1 MKARNFV
8 APAAAALLAL
18 IPLAAPA
25 QYANEFTPAKLL
37 AQGKTTHDIAGSGT
51 VVVQVQVNADGSH
64 KVVKVLRSTNAGDN
78 AAAMDI
84 AQNSS
89 YHPAHRGT
97 TPVVSFYDFT
107 LKFNGKAVVNTPSE
121 SQGPGVPSSGGNVS
135 PAATQVATLIRQ
147 HQYSQAVS
155 KAQAELV
162 NSPGDDSL
170 RQMLGIAEFNSGNV
184 MGAAAAF
191 DKVQNIGTQFRPIA
205 AASFA
210 RAAVSTANSNPT
222 QALAYANKAMSLQP
236 GANSRFALGV
246 AQLANNQNAEALASL
261 KAAHDA
267 ELSDRSLSTSSKV
280 NLDQE
285 LMRAYIANNDS
296 AGAQAVAAE
305 IKRLDPNSSA
315 GSQAMGDSLLRS
327 GVAAFNNK
335 DYTTALADFDK
346 AAASG
351 SPDIAFQAN
360 VLAAKAIGNSAKPDY
375 KQMQAYADKALA
387 IKPNDANANFAQGIA
402 LTGQWFGSHSDTTK
416 KAASAALAKADQEAK
431 DQGDEGLALQIE
443 SFVKKYLNG
452 TPSGGSGGGS

>member
-1 MKARNFV
+1 MKARFRFA
-8 APAAAALLAL
+8 APAAALVAL

-37 AQGKTTHDIAGSGT
+37 QQGKTTHDIAGSGT
-51 VVVQVQVNADGSH
+51 VVVQVQVNPDGSH
-64 KVVKVLRSTNAGDN
+64 KVVKVLRSTNSGDN

-84 AQNSS
+84 AQSSS
-89 YHPAHRGT
+89 YRPAHRGA

-107 LKFNGKAVVNTPSE
+107 LKFNGKAVVNTPTE
-121 SQGPGVPSSGGNVS
+121 GGGGVPSSGGVS
-135 PAATQVATLIRQ
+135 AAATQVAGLIRQ
-147 HQYSQAVS
+147 RQYSAAVS
-155 KAQAELV
+155 KAQSELM
-162 NSPGDDSL
+162 NSPGDESL
-170 RQMLGIAEFNSGNV
+170 RQMLGIAEFDNGNV
-184 MGAAAAF
+184 TGAAAAF
-191 DKVQNIGTQFRPIA
+191 DKVQNIGTQFKPIA

-210 RAAVSTANSNPT
+210 RAAVSTASSNPT
-222 QALAYANKAMSLQP
+222 QALAYANKAMAIKP
-236 GANSRFALGV
+236 DGNSRFALGV

-261 KAAHDA
+261 KAAHDV
-267 ELSDRSLSTSSKV
+267 EISDRSLATSSKV

-296 AGAQAVAAE
+296 AGAQQIAAE

-335 DYTTALADFDK
+335 DYTAALADFDK

-351 SPDIAFQAN
+351 SPDVAFQAN

-375 KQMQAYADKALA
+375 KQMQAYAEKALA
-387 IKPNDANANFAQGIA
+387 IKPNDANANFAEGIA
-402 LTGQWFGSHSDTTK
+402 LTGQWFGNHNDNTK
-416 KAASAALAKADQEAK
+416 KTASAALAKADQEAK
-431 DQGDEGLALQIE
+431 DAGDEGLALQIE

-452 TPSGGSGGGS
+452 TPSGQAGGGS